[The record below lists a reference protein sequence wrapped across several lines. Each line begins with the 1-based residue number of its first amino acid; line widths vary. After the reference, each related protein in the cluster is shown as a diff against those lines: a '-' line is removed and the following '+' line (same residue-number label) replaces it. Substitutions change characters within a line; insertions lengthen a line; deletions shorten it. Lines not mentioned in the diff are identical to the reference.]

1 MKLLSENPNEI
12 MKAAII
18 HLSAQFSNSS
28 ALGAF
33 QPPPFQV
40 SANDIL
46 VNILLLISLAL
57 NLVAVVVAMLVK
69 QWNREFDRGIRLI
82 SDPKDRVSL
91 VFFTPSVFNSISI
104 SRL

>member
-1 MKLLSENPNEI
+1 

-28 ALGAF
+28 AVGAF
-33 QPPPFQV
+33 QSPPFQV
-40 SANDIL
+40 AGNDVL
-46 VNILLLISLAL
+46 VNVFLLTSLAL

-82 SDPKDRVSL
+82 SDPKDRVRLLFLLIALSNL
-91 VFFTPSVFNSISI
+91 VSRPSGRSFES
-104 SRL
+104 